1 MVDYAALIA
10 KHGGAAPEQGAVD
23 YAALIAKHGGAAPEK
38 DLTTERAVPVAMG
51 AAAPTV
57 VGALGGMGA
66 AALGGGA
73 AIPAALGGA
82 ALLGGAELVGN
93 LYNVAR
99 GAAGY
104 QPVKTPFEYIRGALP
119 QEFQPQTPQE
129 RMLAAGVEGGLGAA
143 TGAGAA
149 RSAINAMSS
158 AGRAAP
164 RILNTLAAQPVAQT
178 AAGIAA
184 PVAAEA
190 AAQSGAD
197 PYTQF
202 GAAILGGVAAGKSVS
217 SLNKIGRTAS
227 ATLLNIGLP
236 STQQLGQEAD
246 AAFKTAK
253 RSGLEYE
260 PSAVMDFRNRV
271 EKVLEAEYDPAS
283 NPKVMSILNRL
294 TTKAQAGQTSIK
306 DLHDIRQV
314 IGRELRSGFDP
325 LQRTQRAMGGI
336 LTDELDDFITNP
348 TTPTVISKA
357 TLNPAQITSTF
368 QDAISKYKMMSQS
381 AEIEQAVSR
390 AAKPNADFGSVIQT
404 QMRRIAEKPA
414 RLRRFTPEQQQAI
427 SSIAAGEFA
436 PGIVSGLSKF
446 APSFSMKGLLTGGLE
461 SGIGI
466 AGAALHNPL
475 VPATMAGL
483 AGTGLLARGGRNLL
497 AGAAMRNLAAST
509 RGGALAAP
517 LPYANPALPAFA
529 QGVNAMAR

>member
-23 YAALIAKHGGAAPEK
+23 YAALIAKHGGTAPEK
-38 DLTTERAVPVAMG
+38 SLTAERAVPVAMG

-93 LYNVAR
+93 VYNVAR

-104 QPVKTPFEYIRGALP
+104 KPVKTPFEYIRGALP

-164 RILNTLAAQPVAQT
+164 AALNVLAAQPVAQT

-190 AAQSGAD
+190 AQQAGAD

-202 GAAILGGVAAGKSVS
+202 GAAILGGVAAGKSAAM
-217 SLNKIGRTAS
+217 LNKVGRTAS
-227 ATLLNIGLP
+227 ATLQNIGLP
-236 STQQLGQEAD
+236 STQQLGREAD
-246 AAFKTAK
+246 AAFNASKNAGLNYDKTA
-253 RSGLEYE
+253 LEKFTSNLQNTLEDYD
-260 PSAVMDFRNRV
+260 SDMDTAVNAAFKKLN
-271 EKVLEAEYDPAS
+271 EKAEKGKTSLSDLHS
-283 NPKVMSILNRL
+283 VRKFIGNRL
-294 TTKAQAGQTSIK
+294 RTNP
-306 DLHDIRQV
+306 DRNIR
-314 IGRELRSGFDP
+314 R
-325 LQRTQRAMGGI
+325 MGGEM
-336 LTDELDDFITNP
+336 TDALDDFITDLNNVS
-348 TTPTVISKA
+348 TVSKTA
-357 TLNPAQITSTF
+357 MNAPGITATF
-368 QDAISKYKMMSQS
+368 QDAISKYRQMSQS
-381 AEIEQAVSR
+381 AEVEQAITR
-390 AAKPNADFGSVIQT
+390 AASKRDFGSAIQT
-404 QMRRIAEKPA
+404 QMQRIAEKPA
-414 RLRRFTPEQQQAI
+414 RLRRFTPEQRQAI
-427 SSIAAGEFA
+427 TSIAAGEFA
-436 PGIVSGLSKF
+436 PGVVSSLSRF
-446 APSFSMKGLLTGGLE
+446 APSLSVPGLFKGGIQGGIGYAGATAGMPLIPAAMGGLA
-461 SGIGI
+461 
-466 AGAALHNPL
+466 AG
-475 VPATMAGL
+475 
-483 AGTGLLARGGRNLL
+483 GLLARGGRNIL
-497 AGAAMRNLAAST
+497 ANMAMRNLAAST

-517 LPYANPALPAFA
+517 LAPANFGLPAMA
-529 QGVNAMAR
+529 QGVNAMAPQ